1 MIFSDSRYATG
12 TIFKAFDSR
21 KNNYQ
26 ITVFRNFPE
35 ESASFYYYTWV
46 EGDRMDILA
55 NQFFGNPAMWWTIM
69 DYNPEIIDTF
79 DIPVGTVIRIPNG
92 I

>member
-12 TIFKAFDSR
+12 TILKAFDAR
-21 KNNYQ
+21 KSNYQ

-35 ESASFYYYTWV
+35 ESSAFYYYTWV

-55 NQFFGNPAMWWTIM
+55 HKFYGNPAMWWKIM
-69 DYNPEIIDTF
+69 DYNPEINDTF
-79 DIPVGTVIRIPNG
+79 DIPVGTTIRIPNG